1 MMNCFEARQ
10 DFVSFWQSALDS
22 EHRRELLA
30 HLKGCA
36 RCDRAFR
43 AFALTAPMLHF
54 RDAPAGEVVA
64 HEAMADHNA
73 MADEDRISA
82 PPRAVLQEGPH
93 TAPHVERNVQPSAS
107 IEMPINMSGVRH
119 TDAHRAAE
127 ILRRA
132 SVYRL
137 AERRPSRQWRDA
149 AAGLSAVAAAVLL
162 AYFSVA
168 TPSQSF
174 DEALINSDSISET
187 VAQPDTDFLGQQ
199 IPSIPAVSNDL
210 AG

>member
-22 EHRRELLA
+22 ERRRELLA

-36 RCDRAFR
+36 KCDRAFR
-43 AFALTAPMLHF
+43 AFALTAPMLHLKGV
-54 RDAPAGEVVA
+54 AVAG
-64 HEAMADHNA
+64 
-73 MADEDRISA
+73 EDRISA
-82 PPRAVLQEGPH
+82 TPH
-93 TAPHVERNVQPSAS
+93 TAPQDVPRDTPHAAQNVP
-107 IEMPINMSGVRH
+107 IDMPVDMSGVRRA
-119 TDAHRAAE
+119 DAPRVAE

-137 AERRPSRQWRDA
+137 AERRPSRPWRDA

-168 TPSQSF
+168 APSQSF
-174 DEALINSDSISET
+174 DEALTNSDSVSET

-199 IPSIPAVSNDL
+199 VPSMPAVSNDL

>member
-10 DFVSFWQSALDS
+10 DFVNFWRGALDG
-22 EHRRELLA
+22 ERRRVLLA

-36 RCDRAFR
+36 KCDRAFR
-43 AFALTAPMLHF
+43 AFALTAPMLHSGG
-54 RDAPAGEVVA
+54 AAAAES
-64 HEAMADHNA
+64 AMSATSHG
-73 MADEDRISA
+73 A
-82 PPRAVLQEGPH
+82 PPDVSQVTQQVPRN
-93 TAPHVERNVQPSAS
+93 AP
-107 IEMPINMSGVRH
+107 IGMPIELNGVRRANA
-119 TDAHRAAE
+119 DRAAE

-137 AERRPSRQWRDA
+137 AERPPSRAWRDA

-168 TPSQSF
+168 APSQSF
-174 DEALINSDSISET
+174 DDILANSDSISET
-187 VAQPDTDFLGQQ
+187 AAQPDTDFLGQQ
-199 IPSIPAVSNDL
+199 IPSMPAVSNDL

>member
-10 DFVSFWQSALDS
+10 DFVSFWQSALDG
-22 EHRRELLA
+22 ERRRELLA

-43 AFALTAPMLHF
+43 AFALTAPMLHL
-54 RDAPAGEVVA
+54 RDAAVAG
-64 HEAMADHNA
+64 
-73 MADEDRISA
+73 EDRISA
-82 PPRAVLQEGPH
+82 PPH
-93 TAPHVERNVQPSAS
+93 TAPQHVPRATPHAVQNASPSGLRNVSQNLP
-107 IEMPINMSGVRH
+107 IDMPVNMSGVLRA
-119 TDAHRAAE
+119 DAPRVAE

-137 AERRPSRQWRDA
+137 AERRPARPWREA

-168 TPSQSF
+168 APSQSF
-174 DEALINSDSISET
+174 DEALTNSDSVSET

-199 IPSIPAVSNDL
+199 MPTMPAMSNDL